1 MSDWHFKD
9 LIGKRLI
16 GVMELQNS
24 NEERL
29 LFIIEDNGQKK
40 ILVADSE
47 NKDYS
52 WYDNWKLT
60 EKDQLTEQ
68 LNQTYKSI
76 GDEILNV
83 TFEGE
88 EDALGRITADMDKW
102 IKAVGEGS
110 WGATEG
116 AEYWFITIQTQSKVI
131 RLGAQYWVCHY
142 PSVIW
147 DFPSTI
153 VPRETKP

>member
-1 MSDWHFKD
+1 MKFID

-16 GVMELQNS
+16 GIMELQNS
-24 NEERL
+24 GDDKL
-29 LFIIEDNGQKK
+29 LLIIEVDGQKK
-40 ILVADSE
+40 IIVADSE

-60 EKDQLTEQ
+60 EKEKIPEE

-76 GDEILNV
+76 GDEIYSV

-88 EDALGRITADMDKW
+88 EDQDGRVNADMDKW

-110 WGATEG
+110 WGP
-116 AEYWFITIQTQSKVI
+116 AEVNYFFITIKTQTKTI
-131 RLGAQYWVCHY
+131 RLGAHYWDCHY
-142 PSVIW
+142 PDVIW
-147 DFPSTI
+147 EFPIDEAKQT
-153 VPRETKP
+153 EAKKNE